1 MLAKIFIA
9 SLLLATCFICSSA
22 QQQSANVQQTL
33 TSEKRALI
41 KELLESTDARKTAI
55 SMYKSMVE
63 QEENQLPDTI
73 WQAISGIKEVREL
86 TSDQQQELRK
96 QLIKESA
103 RTSQRIRELFL
114 QKIDFGQ
121 VVEDVSYVVYNKFFS
136 EAEITDLIS
145 FYRSSTGKKTIE
157 VMPSLFAESMSHI
170 LEVIKPKVAEITTEL
185 TDEEVN
191 RVRQD
196 LELRKPK
203 PISKPSPPRQ
213 KRRS

>member
-1 MLAKIFIA
+1 MLARIFIA
-9 SLLLATCFICSSA
+9 SLLLLTCFICSAA
-22 QQQSANVQQTL
+22 QQQSADVQQTL
-33 TSEKRALI
+33 ISEKRALI

-63 QEENQLPDTI
+63 QEENQLRDTI

-86 TSDQQQELRK
+86 TPDQQQELRK

-145 FYRSSTGKKTIE
+145 FYRSPTGKKAIE

-185 TDEEVN
+185 MDEEVN

>member
-1 MLAKIFIA
+1 MLARIFSA
-9 SLLLATCFICSSA
+9 SLLFVTCFICSAA

-63 QEENQLPDTI
+63 QQENQLPDLL
-73 WQAISGIKEVREL
+73 WQAVSAIKEVREL

-114 QKIDFGQ
+114 QKIDLGQ
-121 VVEDVSYVVYNKFFS
+121 VVEDVSYVVYSKFFS

-157 VMPSLFAESMSHI
+157 VMPSLFAESMSYI

-185 TDEEVN
+185 TNEEVN
-191 RVRQD
+191 RVRRD

>member
-9 SLLLATCFICSSA
+9 SLLLLTCLICSAA

-63 QEENQLPDTI
+63 QEENQLPDLI

-96 QLIKESA
+96 QLVKESA

-157 VMPSLFAESMSHI
+157 VMPSLFAESMSYI

-185 TDEEVN
+185 TNEEVN
-191 RVRQD
+191 RVRRD